1 MNYYQHLCRWLKQA
15 GVYLGSERKQRA
27 LSNELVGDNLEVELA
42 PFSFKLSNGGEEL
55 RGAAFALH
63 PVSQR
68 RLFSFWSRMKC
79 KTDLIHVCSHI
90 CIR

>member
-42 PFSFKLSNGGEEL
+42 QFSFKLSNGGEEL
-55 RGAAFALH
+55 RGAAFAYTPSLTKK
-63 PVSQR
+63 VVQ
-68 RLFSFWSRMKC
+68 LLEQNEM
-79 KTDLIHVCSHI
+79 
-90 CIR
+90 

>member
-42 PFSFKLSNGGEEL
+42 PFSFKLSNGAPWGSFCLYPQSHKEGCSAS
-55 RGAAFALH
+55 GAE
-63 PVSQR
+63 
-68 RLFSFWSRMKC
+68 
-79 KTDLIHVCSHI
+79 
-90 CIR
+90 

>member
-55 RGAAFALH
+55 RGAAFAYTSSLTKK
-63 PVSQR
+63 VVQ
-68 RLFSFWSRMKC
+68 LLEQNKM
-79 KTDLIHVCSHI
+79 
-90 CIR
+90 